1 MQESLKVEGMTCQH
15 CVKTI
20 TDGLNDK
27 AGIYKVEV
35 HLDKKEVE
43 IEYNEE
49 KINLEQIYSRIR
61 ALGFELVND

>member
-61 ALGFELVND
+61 ALGFELVKD